1 MSIQPVVSPPAGTQP
16 GGLQPTPATAAPA
29 HASSTAPAAG
39 RPPVQSTGAIPARI
53 PSAQE
58 LQNAMKEVEKAVAPM
73 AQELQFSIDKDTNK
87 TVVKIMD
94 TATNKVVRQIPSE
107 EVMEL
112 AKSIGEMQDRM
123 QGLLVQQKA

>member
-1 MSIQPVVSPPAGTQP
+1 
-16 GGLQPTPATAAPA
+16 
-29 HASSTAPAAG
+29 
-39 RPPVQSTGAIPARI
+39 
-53 PSAQE
+53 
-58 LQNAMKEVEKAVAPM
+58 MKEVEKAVAPM

-112 AKSIGEMQDRM
+112 AKSIGEMQDKM

>member
-1 MSIQPVVSPPAGTQP
+1 MQN
-16 GGLQPTPATAAPA
+16 TAAVP
-29 HASSTAPAAG
+29 T
-39 RPPVQSTGAIPARI
+39 RT

-112 AKSIGEMQDRM
+112 AKSIGEMQDKM